1 MKHLWLLAFLAACP
15 PRVSEQVVVDAGS
28 TLVDGG
34 LSDAGAHLDA
44 GLVEDA
50 GTHVDAGLVE
60 DAGKHVD
67 AGVVED
73 AGAQT
78 DSGITEED
86 AGTDGGLL
94 LDAGL
99 QSADGGSVGF
109 DAGAPDAGPTP
120 VWSARETVI
129 TTLTVGET
137 TIDVGLPRTGL
148 QPSELGVVINVQDP
162 QSVAVGT
169 HYLAAHQLHP
179 SQRLEVSFPPGAP
192 MTPALV
198 NALKRR
204 LDADAGALEALVI
217 TWTTPWEVQ
226 GMSMTSALTFGFDA
240 GFVSTGTCSPT
251 TPNPLYGA
259 TTTHPFSDLG
269 LRPVMMLA
277 AEDAGLAADLIDRSV
292 AATSTFPTGTGHFF
306 RTTDSTRSGPRAQ
319 GFESAALYWS
329 HDAGIA
335 MQFHESTS
343 AATDTLSN
351 TSGVLF
357 YLTGL
362 TTVANLQTV
371 QFVHGALGDHLTS
384 FGGVLRGGSQMSAL
398 RWLEAGASASYGT
411 VREPCA
417 YSEKFPK
424 GQQLVARYL
433 RGGTALDAYWSS
445 VWWPGEGL
453 FIGDPLTAP
462 YQAQARVTGNQVRL
476 RLPVG
481 RPLHQY
487 TLYAGA
493 SWQGPWSIVTSS
505 RSTGDRLEELTV
517 PASRVLLLVDEGEAA
532 LVSTARADIGRAL
545 DGRALATQGADGTFF
560 LEQLE
565 RTTPRRIGTR
575 RKRLYPVD
583 VRIDGQ
589 AIAVQ
594 WWSRT
599 GGSAEVLS
607 TEDLSTRQRHEPLS
621 FAALTQ
627 PDGGS
632 VIATNVLLAGGLV
645 GWSDNSLGP
654 SHVFVRQLD
663 GGTPRAVTQN
673 GGVVQMTPSNAVIAS
688 SLGLEAASL
697 ATGQRTTLVPRPPA
711 INIITPH
718 DAAEGPTGLFAVAL
732 FASQTRVDSSL
743 WWSTPTGARVL
754 SFGRD
759 VSRGVLVPLDS
770 AVSLTRDGALWT
782 ETVDG
787 VSPAA
792 FQLTPRGPERVTETA
807 GRFELLATTLV
818 NPAGPNQVALWRTNL
833 GAQEPPRTVLRSTRP
848 LATPFLDGC
857 PDAWFSAPGEVAGC
871 HVRAI
876 NGGVLSA
883 MATRG
888 DGGPLPAGAQ
898 FSLVVAGDVDGD
910 GLVTSADSA
919 AIMTALGRRRGQ
931 ATFDPALDVN
941 DDGEVTLADLVT
953 RAADEARGGLVGFG
967 RLVAPPLP
975 AQRMTLKVFATRGAD
990 SAESAM
996 AYDFEA
1002 APRFDLPTGT
1012 SGVAAGQL
1020 TQVIRAVDPEDFLTI
1035 DTSSTATWP
1044 AGFTAVVE
1052 PLGDFNGDGVA
1063 SSLDLGLLRP
1073 RLNAVSP
1080 SALYHPR
1087 FDLDS
1092 DGDIDNA
1099 DVRIFSE
1106 AFTDATLIVRW
1117 SPAPGT
1123 PTGTA
1128 FTFTAEAWDRRTP
1141 AVRQSVT
1148 VTSP

>member
-15 PRVSEQVVVDAGS
+15 PRVSEQVVVDAGP

-34 LSDAGAHLDA
+34 LSDAGAHADA

-50 GTHVDAGLVE
+50 GTR
-60 DAGKHVD
+60 VD

-73 AGAQT
+73 AGAQV

-86 AGTDGGLL
+86 AGAVVDAGVDGGAV

-99 QSADGGSVGF
+99 PTADGGSVGF

-179 SQRLEVSFPPGAP
+179 SQRLEVSFPPGVS
-192 MTPALV
+192 MTPAMV
-198 NALKRR
+198 NALKRQ

-277 AEDAGLAADLIDRSV
+277 AEDAGLAADVIDRSV
-292 AATSTFPTGTGHFF
+292 AAASTFPTGTGHFF
-306 RTTDSTRSGPRAQ
+306 RTTDGARSAPRAQ
-319 GFESAALYWS
+319 GFESTTLYWS

-343 AATDTLSN
+343 AATNTLSN

-417 YSEKFPK
+417 YPEKFPK

-462 YQAQARVTGNQVRL
+462 YQAQARVIGNQVRL

-493 SWQGPWSIVTSS
+493 SWQGPWSIVTRY
-505 RSTGDRLEELTV
+505 RSTGDRLEGLTV

-532 LVSTARADIGRAL
+532 LASTARAEVGRAL

-589 AIAVQ
+589 DLAVQ

-599 GGSAEVLS
+599 GGSAELLS
-607 TEDLSTRQRHEPLS
+607 TEDLSTRQRHEPVS

-645 GWSDNSLGP
+645 GWADNSLGP

-663 GGTPRAVTQN
+663 GGTPRDVTVG
-673 GGVVQMTPSNAVIAS
+673 GGVVQLTPSNAVIAS
-688 SLGLEAASL
+688 TVGLEAASL
-697 ATGQRTTLVPRPPA
+697 TTGQRTTLVA
-711 INIITPH
+711 
-718 DAAEGPTGLFAVAL
+718 
-732 FASQTRVDSSL
+732 
-743 WWSTPTGARVL
+743 
-754 SFGRD
+754 
-759 VSRGVLVPLDS
+759 
-770 AVSLTRDGALWT
+770 
-782 ETVDG
+782 
-787 VSPAA
+787 
-792 FQLTPRGPERVTETA
+792 ETA
-807 GRFELLATTLV
+807 GSFELLATTLV
-818 NPAGPNQVALWRTNL
+818 SPAGPNQVALWRTNL
-833 GAQEPPRTVLRSTRP
+833 GAQQPPRTVLRSTRP
-848 LATPFLDGC
+848 LAAPFLDGC
-857 PDAWFSAPGEVAGC
+857 PDAWFAAPGEVAGC

-883 MATRG
+883 TATRG

-975 AQRMTLKVFATRGAD
+975 AQRLTLKVLATRGGDIAQ
-990 SAESAM
+990 STM

-1002 APRFDLPTGT
+1002 APVFDLPTGS

-1020 TQVIRAVDPEDFLTI
+1020 TRVIRAVDPEDFLTI
-1035 DTSSTATWP
+1035 DTSSSATWP

-1080 SALYHPR
+1080 SPLYHPR